1 MKFTVNTKPLLD
13 ALNLGVVDQNVSTFY
28 QKSCLAQLSFNVNEL
43 TINLQAAQI
52 KSEIHLK
59 GAVTSKD
66 YDQNSNYIIFVD
78 CLLFKRLVSTFQS
91 NLTEFEFTENGL
103 ILHSGKSE
111 FMLPK
116 MIDSN
121 DIDLESPY
129 DPGQNLGERIELNK
143 DNWKFIKDHQMYS
156 IGMSFVRP
164 VYTRV
169 WVGEHGDVLVGNFDE
184 SIFTHSCCNTLNDTC
199 LLDPN
204 IINMFNNLPE
214 TAMIYKYDKRYIVS
228 IKNDSYEFY
237 SEFTPYYE
245 DDEDIGSYGSDII
258 LDMMKVDS
266 DQIKLDIKL
275 MSSYLNQ
282 ASLLASSDN
291 YTITLT
297 VSNNEIRLKDE
308 NVDCFIPMENKI
320 DSDYSVTFK
329 TKILKSVI
337 SNLDEESAF
346 MQPIIQDGEVNGV
359 LLHTSNM
366 EVALAG
372 VENGVS

>member
-1 MKFTVNTKPLLD
+1 
-13 ALNLGVVDQNVSTFY
+13 
-28 QKSCLAQLSFNVNEL
+28 
-43 TINLQAAQI
+43 
-52 KSEIHLK
+52 
-59 GAVTSKD
+59 
-66 YDQNSNYIIFVD
+66 
-78 CLLFKRLVSTFQS
+78 
-91 NLTEFEFTENGL
+91 
-103 ILHSGKSE
+103 
-111 FMLPK
+111 
-116 MIDSN
+116 
-121 DIDLESPY
+121 
-129 DPGQNLGERIELNK
+129 
-143 DNWKFIKDHQMYS
+143 
-156 IGMSFVRP
+156 
-164 VYTRV
+164 
-169 WVGEHGDVLVGNFDE
+169 
-184 SIFTHSCCNTLNDTC
+184 
-199 LLDPN
+199 
-204 IINMFNNLPE
+204 MFNNLPE

-308 NVDCFIPMENKI
+308 NVDCFIPMENKT

-346 MQPIIQDGEVNGV
+346 MHCRAPSLRCRLRSRPRQGKFRKEKDLCPNSRQVCRGAWCFQGRICALQGRARSLR
-359 LLHTSNM
+359 LLVPSGR
-366 EVALAG
+366 ERL
-372 VENGVS
+372 S